1 MNLDFFFFYFSA
13 CLFLGIQEQIM
24 GMMMLPTGIVDFI
37 VMLGNILV
45 AEEGENEQ

>member
-1 MNLDFFFFYFSA
+1 MEFFYLSA
-13 CLFLGIQEQIM
+13 CLFLEIQEQVM
-24 GMMMLPTGIVDFI
+24 GMVMLPAGIVDFI